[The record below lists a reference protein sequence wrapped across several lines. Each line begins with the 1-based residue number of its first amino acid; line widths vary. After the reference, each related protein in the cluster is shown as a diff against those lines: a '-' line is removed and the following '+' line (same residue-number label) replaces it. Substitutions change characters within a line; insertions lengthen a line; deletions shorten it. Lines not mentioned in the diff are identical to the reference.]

1 MKSTV
6 KEADSG
12 VFNLKPSVAFQI
24 GGSGWQE
31 DAKDIAID
39 SNGNVW
45 VTGDFFESIDIDGD
59 GINDL
64 TSNGYE
70 DSYVAKFSSNGDLV
84 KAYDFGSSVWGVGD
98 NGFGIATDSND
109 NAWVLGRFHGSID
122 IDGDG
127 INDLT
132 SSRRINDLTSF
143 NTEHYLAKFDEEGD
157 FVKALKIGGKHIYHS
172 DRGNNIATDSN
183 GNVWTKGHVY
193 RSTDIDG
200 DGINDLTPYTA
211 GKNDSYFAKFSSEG
225 DLVKAFQY
233 GGSSEDYGHG
243 IAIDSNGN
251 VWATGSFSGSID
263 IDGDGINDL
272 TSNGKKDSY
281 FAKFDSEGGLLFAK
295 NIGGSDVDSGVDI
308 ATDSNGNA
316 WVKGYFQG
324 NIDIDGNGIN
334 DLTNGSYDGIIIPI
348 DTYVAKFD
356 SKGNLVK
363 VLDIGPKGSA
373 IATDSN
379 DNLWVTGAFK
389 DSIDIDGDGKNDLT
403 SNGKNDSYVAKFDE
417 EGNLVKALNIGGTN
431 SDGGDAIATDS
442 NGNVWATGKFSGSID
457 IDGDG
462 NNDLTSNGNHDIY
475 VIKFSEA
482 TNAAPTDI
490 NLSNNSIDENVADF
504 VIGTFSTTDPDT
516 GDTFTYQLVAG
527 TGDTDNAAFTI
538 VGDQLQINSSPDFE
552 TQSSYSIR
560 VQTTDAGGESYSENF
575 TINVNEDT
583 TAPDTPDA
591 NITVTSAPEDV
602 LQLKLTPSEPTKAV
616 VPNTSVSFDVNYS
629 TEPAETPTTGIVFHM
644 HWDSSQVAFD
654 PVTGLTSHFSFGAQ
668 PTSAVLDDPVT
679 NGGLDGDPNT
689 DKYIL
694 QAWIDAEGNWP
705 NNSNPTLYTAN
716 FTALPGFNETR
727 INFSANPDHL
737 PANSNFVPSSIAL
750 TSRTLPPTLDID
762 GNGVIDALTDGIL
775 AIRYLFELRGE
786 TLTKDALGEGA
797 TRDTEEI
804 VAYLDEVGDTMLDVD
819 GNGTAGGLT
828 DGILFLRYALGFKDR
843 ALIEGAVSE
852 DATRTTEPAILEHM
866 QSFDLL

>member
-64 TSNGYE
+64 TSNANR

-84 KAYDFGSSVWGVGD
+84 KAYDIASSDYDKGI
-98 NGFGIATDSND
+98 GIATDSNG
-109 NAWVLGRFHGSID
+109 NAWAIGRFSGSID

-132 SSRRINDLTSF
+132 SNERFDDGYF
-143 NTEHYLAKFDEEGD
+143 AKFDSEGNL
-157 FVKALKIGGKHIYHS
+157 VKAYDFGGTHS
-172 DRGNNIATDSN
+172 TNSDSGNSIATDSN
-183 GNVWTKGHVY
+183 GNVWAKGY
-193 RSTDIDG
+193 FYQSIDIDG
-200 DGINDLTPYTA
+200 DGINDLTPY
-211 GKNDSYFAKFSSEG
+211 GGRDSYVAKFDSEG
-225 DLVKAFQY
+225 NLVKAFQI
-233 GGSSEDYGHG
+233 GGSSHDVGHG

-295 NIGGSDVDSGVDI
+295 NIGGSDYDTGIDI

-316 WVKGYFQG
+316 WVLGYFQG
-324 NIDIDGNGIN
+324 NIDIDGDGED
-334 DLTNGSYDGIIIPI
+334 DLTNGSYD
-348 DTYVAKFD
+348 DFFATDSYVAKFSSNGD
-356 SKGNLVK
+356 LVK
-363 VLDIGPKGSA
+363 ALNIGGYGRS

-379 DNLWVTGAFK
+379 DNLWVTGKFS
-389 DSIDIDGDGKNDLT
+389 DSIDIDGDGNNDLT
-403 SNGKNDSYVAKFDE
+403 SNGGYSDSYVAKFDS